1 MQRLLHYPP
10 MDPSL
15 EHDVGA
21 LSQDS
26 RSLHVGDVVGG
37 VRDITKDVPCVR
49 RKRYT
54 NALVLSIEED

>member
-15 EHDVGA
+15 EHDVRA
-21 LSQDS
+21 P
-26 RSLHVGDVVGG
+26 VVGG
-37 VRDITKDVPCVR
+37 VRDITEDVPCVR

-54 NALVLSIEED
+54 HALVLSIEED